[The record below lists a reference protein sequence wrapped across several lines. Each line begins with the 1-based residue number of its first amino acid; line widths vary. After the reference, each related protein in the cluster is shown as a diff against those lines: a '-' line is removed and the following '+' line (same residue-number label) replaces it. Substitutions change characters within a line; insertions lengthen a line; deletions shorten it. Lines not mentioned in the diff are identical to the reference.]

1 MAFSDNFYTD
11 ADRQSRLTQRSF
23 NLISGHY
30 SQNFSS
36 PSTRSGGVVKQ
47 AFLTTN
53 LDVYDYLFSP
63 GSAYNGVD
71 RSILN
76 HVRDSYNR
84 LRRHPRISRGDLIR
98 LDQHIERMAEI
109 ERKLVVAQNL
119 ANLPQRPA
127 QNSTVYSFNHSFWHN
142 PSEKQIP
149 WCDLMCDMVVAAFE
163 SGASRVATWDPKNT
177 RFTHETVNDWH
188 GAVAHGGLGNFLSQS
203 LTLGFHQGIFEYIM
217 VVLASKLDA
226 VRAHDGQTLLDHSL
240 ITFTS
245 EAGQKTHH
253 SGCVNYP
260 VITAGRA
267 GGYFNTGYY
276 VDFSNK
282 SIVYRDFDALI
293 ERTLTIRPSQ
303 GFITTNGWR
312 TPCTQWASSRRTGS
326 FHEMTNAPQRSAP
339 TGIMDT
345 TTLMVSGPR
354 LSTGE
359 SGHEPAAAGDYQWI
373 K

>member
-119 ANLPQRPA
+119 ANMPQRPA
-127 QNSTVYSFNHSFWHN
+127 QIQPYIRSTI
-142 PSEKQIP
+142 PSGTTP
-149 WCDLMCDMVVAAFE
+149 VRSRSVVRPDVRY
-163 SGASRVATWDPKNT
+163 GRRRV
-177 RFTHETVNDWH
+177 
-188 GAVAHGGLGNFLSQS
+188 
-203 LTLGFHQGIFEYIM
+203 
-217 VVLASKLDA
+217 
-226 VRAHDGQTLLDHSL
+226 
-240 ITFTS
+240 
-245 EAGQKTHH
+245 
-253 SGCVNYP
+253 
-260 VITAGRA
+260 
-267 GGYFNTGYY
+267 
-276 VDFSNK
+276 
-282 SIVYRDFDALI
+282 
-293 ERTLTIRPSQ
+293 
-303 GFITTNGWR
+303 
-312 TPCTQWASSRRTGS
+312 
-326 FHEMTNAPQRSAP
+326 
-339 TGIMDT
+339 
-345 TTLMVSGPR
+345 
-354 LSTGE
+354 
-359 SGHEPAAAGDYQWI
+359 
-373 K
+373 